1 MYEEVIR
8 DICIP
13 ILNMDPL
20 VMCVALLYTDPNKD
34 ILNTDPSL
42 ETLTDQ
48 YGSRSG
54 STTLQIKY
62 GPQTTEQNTVEL

>member
-1 MYEEVIR
+1 
-8 DICIP
+8 
-13 ILNMDPL
+13 
-20 VMCVALLYTDPNKD
+20 MCVALLYTDPNKD